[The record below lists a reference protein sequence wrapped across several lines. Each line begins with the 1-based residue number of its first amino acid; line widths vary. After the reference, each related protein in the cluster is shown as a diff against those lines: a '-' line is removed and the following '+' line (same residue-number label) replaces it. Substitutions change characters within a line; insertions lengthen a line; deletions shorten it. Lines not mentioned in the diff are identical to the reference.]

1 MRTARISQRGQIQ
14 VPAEVGGADGEAVR
28 DLIDWLI
35 VGGLEVEP
43 V

>member
-14 VPAEVGGADGEAVR
+14 LPAEVGADGEAVR